1 MKTSSKDITAALS
14 VTLLSALWICFLPR
28 YNIVPYVLAMFLIP
42 GYMLVTA
49 VCPLKDDLS
58 PVKRIVSSLAV
69 AALIGGIFFVA
80 SGQEVLGAYPENAF
94 LIMVVLTVILVL
106 FTALERYK
114 HSRIKDI
121 DEGHVLKV
129 ANLRN
134 ATYPE
139 KAAHPSGKKAAY
151 PRKDA
156 HPQNSSDDQ
165 ERNPIKAGKKVFTD
179 LAIMTLITVLCAVFV
194 LTPKLNHTFIR
205 TILGLL
211 LILFVPGY
219 SLIAALFPKKSDLDG
234 IERAALSFGLSVLLT
249 ALIGFALKYT
259 PWGIK
264 GIMLTPI
271 LISLSAFTLIMV
283 FLAFLRR
290 MRLPSTERF
299 SVPFGSFTREIRKDF
314 KGESRTSKILS
325 IVLIITI
332 VLAIATT
339 AYIVIKPKQG
349 EKFTEFYILG
359 PNGKAADYPTNI
371 TAGQSGS
378 VIIGVVNHEY
388 KPVNYE
394 VVVKLNGT
402 VLKTQNITLNNTQ
415 KLEVPYNFTTSG
427 SGKKEM
433 EFLLYKLPD
442 QSNAY
447 RSLHLWI
454 NIN

>member
-14 VTLLSALWICFLPR
+14 VTLLSALWICFLPGR
-28 YNIVPYVLAMFLIP
+28 YSTIPYMLAMFLIP

-49 VCPLKDDLS
+49 VYPLKDDLS
-58 PVKRIVSSLAV
+58 PMKRTVSSLAV
-69 AALIGGIFFVA
+69 AALIAGIFFMA
-80 SGQEVLGAYPENAF
+80 SGQKILRDYPKNAF
-94 LIMVVLTVILVL
+94 LIMVVLTIILALV
-106 FTALERYK
+106 TALERYR
-114 HSRIKDI
+114 HSK
-121 DEGHVLKV
+121 
-129 ANLRN
+129 
-134 ATYPE
+134 
-139 KAAHPSGKKAAY
+139 S
-151 PRKDA
+151 
-156 HPQNSSDDQ
+156 SSDNRYSSKGSADNKYGS
-165 ERNPIKAGKKVFTD
+165 RGFTD
-179 LAIMTLITVLCAVFV
+179 SDTDNRVDGEVADSNVESRDSKKPTDLVIMALVTVLCIIFV
-194 LTPKLNHTFIR
+194 LTPRLNRTFIR

-219 SLIAALFPKKSDLDG
+219 SLIAALFPRKDDLDG
-234 IERAALSFGLSVLLT
+234 IERAALSFGLSVVVA
-249 ALIGFALKYT
+249 ALIGFALNYT
-259 PWGIK
+259 PWGIR
-264 GIMLTPI
+264 LTPI
-271 LISLSAFTLIMV
+271 LISLSAFTIIMV
-283 FLAFLRR
+283 FLACLRR
-290 MRLPSTERF
+290 MRLPSDERF
-299 SVPFGSFTREIRKDF
+299 SVPFGSFTREIKKDF

-325 IVLIITI
+325 VVLIATI

-371 TAGQSGS
+371 TAGKTGS

-415 KLEVPYNFTTSG
+415 TLEVPYNFTASG

-442 QSNAY
+442 QSNVY

-454 NIN
+454 NIK

>member
-1 MKTSSKDITAALS
+1 MKTSSKDITTALS
-14 VTLLSALWICFLPR
+14 VTLLSALWICFLPGR
-28 YNIVPYVLAMFLIP
+28 YSTIPYVLAMFLIP

-49 VCPLKDDLS
+49 VYPLKDDLS
-58 PVKRIVSSLAV
+58 PVKRTVSSLAV
-69 AALIGGIFFVA
+69 AALIAGIFFMA
-80 SGQEVLGAYPENAF
+80 SGQKILGAYPKNAF
-94 LIMVVLTVILVL
+94 SIMVVLTIILAL
-106 FTALERYK
+106 ITALERYRYSK
-114 HSRIKDI
+114 S
-121 DEGHVLKV
+121 
-129 ANLRN
+129 
-134 ATYPE
+134 
-139 KAAHPSGKKAAY
+139 
-151 PRKDA
+151 
-156 HPQNSSDDQ
+156 SSDNGYSSRGFDDK
-165 ERNPIKAGKKVFTD
+165 EYSSKGSTDKNTDNRVDSEVADPKVESRDSKKPTD
-179 LAIMTLITVLCAVFV
+179 LIIMALVTVLCIIFV

-219 SLIAALFPKKSDLDG
+219 SLIAALFPRKDDLDG
-234 IERAALSFGLSVLLT
+234 IERAALSFGLSVAVA
-249 ALIGFALKYT
+249 ALIGFALNYT
-259 PWGIK
+259 PWGIR
-264 GIMLTPI
+264 LTPI
-271 LISLSAFTLIMV
+271 LISLSAFTIIMV
-283 FLAFLRR
+283 FLACLRR
-290 MRLPSTERF
+290 MRLPSDERF
-299 SVPFGSFTREIRKDF
+299 SVPFGSFTQGVKKDF

-325 IVLIITI
+325 VVLIITI

-371 TAGQSGS
+371 TAGKTGS

-415 KLEVPYNFTTSG
+415 TLEVPYNFTASG
-427 SGKKEM
+427 TGKKEM

-454 NIN
+454 NIS

>member
-1 MKTSSKDITAALS
+1 MKTSSKDMTTALS
-14 VTLLSALWICFLPR
+14 VTLLSALWFCFLPGR
-28 YNIVPYVLAMFLIP
+28 YSTVPYVLAMFLIP

-49 VCPLKDDLS
+49 VYPLKDDLS
-58 PVKRIVSSLAV
+58 PVKRTVSSLAV
-69 AALIGGIFFVA
+69 AALIAGIFFMA
-80 SGQEVLGAYPENAF
+80 SGQKILGAYPKNAF
-94 LIMVVLTVILVL
+94 SIMVVLTIILAL
-106 FTALERYK
+106 ITALERYR
-114 HSRIKDI
+114 HSRSLTKDKS
-121 DEGHVLKV
+121 HVLKG
-129 ANLRN
+129 
-134 ATYPE
+134 
-139 KAAHPSGKKAAY
+139 AH

-156 HPQNSSDDQ
+156 HPNGKKTGYPEEALYPKKSFDDQ
-165 ERNPIKAGKKVFTD
+165 EKSPGKTRGGKKAFTD
-179 LAIMTLITVLCAVFV
+179 LAIMTLITLLCAVFV

-219 SLIAALFPKKSDLDG
+219 SMIAALFPKKDDLDG
-234 IERAALSFGLSVLLT
+234 IERAALSFGLSVVVA
-249 ALIGFALKYT
+249 ALIGFALNYT
-259 PWGIK
+259 PWGIR
-264 GIMLTPI
+264 LTPI
-271 LISLSAFTLIMV
+271 LVSLSAFTIIMV
-283 FLAFLRR
+283 FLACLMRI
-290 MRLPSTERF
+290 RLPSDERF

-314 KGESRTSKILS
+314 EGESRTSKILS
-325 IVLIITI
+325 VVLIITI

-371 TAGQSGS
+371 TAGKTGS

-415 KLEVPYNFTTSG
+415 TLEVPYNFTASG
-427 SGKKEM
+427 TGKKEM

-454 NIN
+454 NIS

>member
-1 MKTSSKDITAALS
+1 MKTSSKDITTALS
-14 VTLLSALWICFLPR
+14 VTLLSALWICFLPGL
-28 YNIVPYVLAMFLIP
+28 YNIVPYVLTMFLIP

-49 VCPLKDDLS
+49 VYPLKGDLS
-58 PVKRIVSSLAV
+58 PVKCTVSSLAV
-69 AALIGGIFFVA
+69 GALIAGIFFMA
-80 SGQEVLGAYPENAF
+80 SGQKILGAYPKNAF
-94 LIMVVLTVILVL
+94 LIMVVLTIILALV
-106 FTALERYK
+106 TALERYR
-114 HSRIKDI
+114 HSK
-121 DEGHVLKV
+121 
-129 ANLRN
+129 
-134 ATYPE
+134 T
-139 KAAHPSGKKAAY
+139 
-151 PRKDA
+151 
-156 HPQNSSDDQ
+156 SSDTGYSSKGSTDKRHSSRDSTNIDTDNRVDG
-165 ERNPIKAGKKVFTD
+165 EVADPEVESRDSKKPTD
-179 LAIMTLITVLCAVFV
+179 LIIMALVTVLCIISV
-194 LTPKLNHTFIR
+194 LTPGLNHTFTR

-219 SLIAALFPKKSDLDG
+219 SLIAALFPRKDDLDG
-234 IERAALSFGLSVLLT
+234 IERAILSFGLSVAVT
-249 ALIGFALKYT
+249 PLIGLALNYT
-259 PWGIK
+259 PWGIR
-264 GIMLTPI
+264 LTPI
-271 LISLSAFTLIMV
+271 LISLSAFTIIMV
-283 FLAFLRR
+283 FLACLRR
-290 MRLPSTERF
+290 MRLPSDERF

-325 IVLIITI
+325 IILIITI

-371 TAGQSGS
+371 TAGKTGS

-415 KLEVPYNFTTSG
+415 TLEVPYNFTASG
-427 SGKKEM
+427 TGKKEM

-454 NIN
+454 NIR

>member
-1 MKTSSKDITAALS
+1 MKTSSKDITAAMS
-14 VTLLSALWICFLPR
+14 VTLLSALWICFLPGR
-28 YNIVPYVLAMFLIP
+28 YSTIPYVLAMFLIP

-49 VCPLKDDLS
+49 VYPLKDDLS
-58 PVKRIVSSLAV
+58 PVKRTISSFAV
-69 AALIGGIFFVA
+69 AALIAGIFFMA
-80 SGQEVLGAYPENAF
+80 SGQKIVGAYPKNAF
-94 LIMVVLTVILVL
+94 SIMVVLTIILALV
-106 FTALERYK
+106 TALERYRYSK
-114 HSRIKDI
+114 S
-121 DEGHVLKV
+121 
-129 ANLRN
+129 
-134 ATYPE
+134 
-139 KAAHPSGKKAAY
+139 
-151 PRKDA
+151 
-156 HPQNSSDDQ
+156 SSDNGYSSRGFDDK
-165 ERNPIKAGKKVFTD
+165 EYSSKGSTDKRYSSRSFTD
-179 LAIMTLITVLCAVFV
+179 KNTDNRVDGEVADPKVESRDSKKPTDLIIMALVTVLCIIFV

-219 SLIAALFPKKSDLDG
+219 SLIAALFPRKDDLDG
-234 IERAALSFGLSVLLT
+234 IERAALSFGLSVAVT
-249 ALIGFALKYT
+249 PLIGLALNYT
-259 PWGIK
+259 PGGIR
-264 GIMLTPI
+264 LTPI
-271 LISLSAFTLIMV
+271 LISLSAFTIIMV

-290 MRLPSTERF
+290 MRLPSDERF
-299 SVPFGSFTREIRKDF
+299 SVPFGSFTREIKKDF
-314 KGESRTSKILS
+314 EGESRTSKILS
-325 IVLIITI
+325 VVLIATI

-371 TAGQSGS
+371 TAGKTGS

-415 KLEVPYNFTTSG
+415 TLEVPYNFTASG
-427 SGKKEM
+427 TGKKEM

-454 NIN
+454 NIS

>member
-1 MKTSSKDITAALS
+1 MKTSSKDITAAMS
-14 VTLLSALWICFLPR
+14 VTLLSALWICFLPGR
-28 YNIVPYVLAMFLIP
+28 YSTIPYVLAMFLIP

-49 VCPLKDDLS
+49 VYPLKDDLS
-58 PVKRIVSSLAV
+58 PVKRTISSFAV
-69 AALIGGIFFVA
+69 AALIAGIFFMA
-80 SGQEVLGAYPENAF
+80 SGQKIMGAYPKNAF
-94 LIMVVLTVILVL
+94 LIMVVLTIILALV
-106 FTALERYK
+106 TALERYR
-114 HSRIKDI
+114 HSRSLTKDKS
-121 DEGHVLKV
+121 HVLKG
-129 ANLRN
+129 
-134 ATYPE
+134 
-139 KAAHPSGKKAAY
+139 AHPKKSFEDQEKNPSKTRGGKKA
-151 PRKDA
+151 
-156 HPQNSSDDQ
+156 
-165 ERNPIKAGKKVFTD
+165 FTD
-179 LAIMTLITVLCAVFV
+179 LALMTVITVLCAVFV

-219 SLIAALFPKKSDLDG
+219 SLIAALFPRKDDLDG
-234 IERAALSFGLSVLLT
+234 IERAALSFGLSVAVT
-249 ALIGFALKYT
+249 PLIGLALNYT
-259 PWGIK
+259 PWGIR
-264 GIMLTPI
+264 LTPI
-271 LISLSAFTLIMV
+271 LISLSAFTIIMV

-290 MRLPSTERF
+290 MRLPSDERF
-299 SVPFGSFTREIRKDF
+299 SVPFGSFTREIKKDF
-314 KGESRTSKILS
+314 KGESRTNKILS
-325 IVLIITI
+325 VVLIATI

-371 TAGQSGS
+371 TAGKTGS

-415 KLEVPYNFTTSG
+415 TLEVPYNFTASG
-427 SGKKEM
+427 TGKKEM

-454 NIN
+454 NIS

>member
-14 VTLLSALWICFLPR
+14 VTLLSALWICFLPGR
-28 YNIVPYVLAMFLIP
+28 YSTIPYMLAMFLIP

-49 VCPLKDDLS
+49 VYPLKDDLS
-58 PVKRIVSSLAV
+58 PMKRTVSSLAV
-69 AALIGGIFFVA
+69 AALIAGIFFMA
-80 SGQEVLGAYPENAF
+80 SGQKILRDYPKNAF
-94 LIMVVLTVILVL
+94 LIMVVLTITLALV
-106 FTALERYK
+106 TALERYR
-114 HSRIKDI
+114 HSK
-121 DEGHVLKV
+121 
-129 ANLRN
+129 
-134 ATYPE
+134 
-139 KAAHPSGKKAAY
+139 S
-151 PRKDA
+151 
-156 HPQNSSDDQ
+156 SSDNRYSPKGSADN
-165 ERNPIKAGKKVFTD
+165 RYGSRGFTD
-179 LAIMTLITVLCAVFV
+179 SDTDNRVDGEVTDSNVESRDSKKPTDLVIMALVTVLCIIFV
-194 LTPKLNHTFIR
+194 LTPGLNRTFIR

-219 SLIAALFPKKSDLDG
+219 SLIAALFPRKDDLDG
-234 IERAALSFGLSVLLT
+234 IERAALSFGLSVVVA
-249 ALIGFALKYT
+249 ALIGFALNYT
-259 PWGIK
+259 PWGIR
-264 GIMLTPI
+264 LTPI
-271 LISLSAFTLIMV
+271 LISLSAFTIIMV
-283 FLAFLRR
+283 FLACLRR
-290 MRLPSTERF
+290 MRLPSDERF
-299 SVPFGSFTREIRKDF
+299 SVPFGSFTREIKKDF

-325 IVLIITI
+325 VVLIATI

-371 TAGQSGS
+371 TAGKTGS

-415 KLEVPYNFTTSG
+415 TLEVPYNFTASG

-442 QSNAY
+442 QSNVY

-454 NIN
+454 NIK